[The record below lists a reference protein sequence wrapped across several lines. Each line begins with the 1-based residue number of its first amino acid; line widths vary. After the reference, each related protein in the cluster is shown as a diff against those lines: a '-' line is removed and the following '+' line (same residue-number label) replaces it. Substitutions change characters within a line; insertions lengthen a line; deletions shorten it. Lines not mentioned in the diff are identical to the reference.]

1 MNLNPED
8 SLTSTTASI
17 PQSIR
22 LDAAPASRRDL
33 LLAPLLATLSLALLG
48 GRTEAAPD
56 PAMTIV
62 RLPEEIVWS
71 DPFNVG
77 EGAKIYATGARIVS
91 LANLYGDPTKPGIY
105 YRLVKWHPGFMSAP
119 HWYETDRLC
128 VVVSG
133 TWWVASGDAFD
144 PDNTVPAPSGT
155 FVRRVA
161 RTPHYD
167 GAKAD
172 AKEPAVIAI
181 CGVGPITAHWLEPG
195 KPGWR
200 KL

>member
-1 MNLNPED
+1 
-8 SLTSTTASI
+8 
-17 PQSIR
+17 
-22 LDAAPASRRDL
+22 
-33 LLAPLLATLSLALLG
+33 
-48 GRTEAAPD
+48 
-56 PAMTIV
+56 
-62 RLPEEIVWS
+62 
-71 DPFNVG
+71 
-77 EGAKIYATGARIVS
+77 
-91 LANLYGDPTKPGIY
+91 
-105 YRLVKWHPGFMSAP
+105 MSAP

-133 TWWVASGDAFD
+133 TWWVTSGETFD
-144 PDNTVPAPSGT
+144 PESTVPCPPGT

-172 AKEPAVIAI
+172 AKEPAMIAI
-181 CGVGPITAHWLEPG
+181 CGMGPIAAHWLEPD